1 MRAIDAPTVTVRS
14 GWRPALTCR
23 ARVGHVNRSRYDIK
37 PALCSP
43 CPSCSPYSSWSPCSS
58 WAPQPLRHL
67 YPVLTAPLVLNL
79 FDTFTPCSPRPSCSR
94 SSPLRS
100 TSSAGSAS
108 SSCSQR
114 SLCPSSPSSPHAEH
128 LTSAMQVLR
137 THVVECTGGILGWFQ
152 RHDFPTESPTRGRG
166 LCREQFSVEST
177 GLWSRLNPY
186 NCSARST

>member
-1 MRAIDAPTVTVRS
+1 M
-14 GWRPALTCR
+14 TCR

-79 FDTFTPCSPRPSCSR
+79 FDTFTPCSPRPSCS
-94 SSPLRS
+94 
-100 TSSAGSAS
+100 TSSTPLPRAHRAPHAHALRH
-108 SSCSQR
+108 CAPRPPQAQR
-114 SLCPSSPSSPHAEH
+114 ARPAPNAHYAPQAHRRHHAEH
-128 LTSAMQVLR
+128 LTSATQVLR
-137 THVVECTGGILGWFQ
+137 TPVVECTGAILGWFQ

-177 GLWSRLNPY
+177 RLWSRLNPY
-186 NCSARST
+186 TWSARST